1 MTGIHQMIIK
11 QPHKYCIL
19 EITEYYK
26 IQKGHL
32 ALIKQNKN
40 EFPCC

>member
-11 QPHKYCIL
+11 QPHKYYIL

-32 ALIKQNKN
+32 ALIKQNKK
-40 EFPCC
+40 ELPCC